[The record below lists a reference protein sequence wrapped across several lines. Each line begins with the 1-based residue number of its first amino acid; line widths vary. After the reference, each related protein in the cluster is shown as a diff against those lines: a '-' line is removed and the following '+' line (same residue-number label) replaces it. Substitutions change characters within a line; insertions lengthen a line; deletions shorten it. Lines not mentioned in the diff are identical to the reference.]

1 MKLDN
6 LAIGKSAV
14 IVSVGGTGALRQH
27 FLDMGLIQGVEVTM
41 VKYAPMGDPIEIK
54 IHDFE
59 LTLRKE
65 DAQKIEV
72 KEITKKE
79 ELKNENIIFKNK
91 NHPGYGESSYDKINN
106 HQIYHESDLLTFALV
121 GNQNCG
127 KTTLFNQLT
136 GSNQHVGNF
145 PGVTVDRKDGVI
157 KGYKNTLITDLPG
170 IYSMSPYSSEEI
182 VTRNFLLKEKP
193 KAIINIVDA
202 TNIERNL
209 YLTMQLLELNMPM
222 VVALN
227 MMDEMSGNGGTV
239 LINELEAHLGVPVV
253 PISAAK
259 GEGIDELVSHVLHV
273 AYYQEKPQFLQHF
286 DNQALDRCINAI
298 EHLIEDHAKKARIP
312 LRFAASKLAENDS
325 LLLEQLDLS
334 QNEKEILEHI
344 RKQLEEESSFDCSA
358 AIASDR
364 FHSII
369 NICRQTVKKPHE
381 SKERLRSQKID
392 QFLTGKY
399 TGIPAFIGIMGIVF
413 FLTFNVIGSFLQGI
427 LENGV
432 SIVTNYVDTLL
443 TQAQINVALHS
454 LIIDGIFNGVG
465 TVLSFLP
472 IIVTL
477 FFFLS
482 ILEDSG
488 YMARVAFIMDKLLR
502 KIGLSGRSIVP
513 MLIGFGC
520 TVPGVM
526 ASRTLSSRRDRQM
539 TIILTPFMS
548 CSAKLPIYAFFTS
561 VFFPGKGA
569 LVMIFLYVFGILT
582 GIIFALILKGS
593 LFKGEPVPF
602 VMELPN
608 YRMPG
613 AKNVCQLLWEK
624 AKDFLQRAFTVI
636 FVATIVIWFLQTFD
650 LRFNIVTESKD
661 SILAILA
668 GYITPIFNP
677 LGFGDWR
684 ISTALI
690 SGFMAKES
698 VVSTLSILY
707 GSTQSLLMSLTTP
720 AALSL
725 LIFCLL
731 YTPCIAAIAAIKRE
745 LNGKW
750 ALIVVFGQCLI
761 AWLASFVVYH
771 LILLVF

>member
-79 ELKNENIIFKNK
+79 ELKNENIIFQHK

-334 QNEKEILEHI
+334 QN
-344 RKQLEEESSFDCSA
+344 
-358 AIASDR
+358 
-364 FHSII
+364 
-369 NICRQTVKKPHE
+369 
-381 SKERLRSQKID
+381 
-392 QFLTGKY
+392 
-399 TGIPAFIGIMGIVF
+399 
-413 FLTFNVIGSFLQGI
+413 
-427 LENGV
+427 
-432 SIVTNYVDTLL
+432 
-443 TQAQINVALHS
+443 
-454 LIIDGIFNGVG
+454 
-465 TVLSFLP
+465 
-472 IIVTL
+472 
-477 FFFLS
+477 
-482 ILEDSG
+482 
-488 YMARVAFIMDKLLR
+488 
-502 KIGLSGRSIVP
+502 
-513 MLIGFGC
+513 
-520 TVPGVM
+520 
-526 ASRTLSSRRDRQM
+526 
-539 TIILTPFMS
+539 
-548 CSAKLPIYAFFTS
+548 
-561 VFFPGKGA
+561 
-569 LVMIFLYVFGILT
+569 
-582 GIIFALILKGS
+582 
-593 LFKGEPVPF
+593 
-602 VMELPN
+602 
-608 YRMPG
+608 
-613 AKNVCQLLWEK
+613 
-624 AKDFLQRAFTVI
+624 
-636 FVATIVIWFLQTFD
+636 
-650 LRFNIVTESKD
+650 
-661 SILAILA
+661 
-668 GYITPIFNP
+668 
-677 LGFGDWR
+677 
-684 ISTALI
+684 
-690 SGFMAKES
+690 
-698 VVSTLSILY
+698 
-707 GSTQSLLMSLTTP
+707 
-720 AALSL
+720 
-725 LIFCLL
+725 
-731 YTPCIAAIAAIKRE
+731 
-745 LNGKW
+745 
-750 ALIVVFGQCLI
+750 
-761 AWLASFVVYH
+761 
-771 LILLVF
+771 